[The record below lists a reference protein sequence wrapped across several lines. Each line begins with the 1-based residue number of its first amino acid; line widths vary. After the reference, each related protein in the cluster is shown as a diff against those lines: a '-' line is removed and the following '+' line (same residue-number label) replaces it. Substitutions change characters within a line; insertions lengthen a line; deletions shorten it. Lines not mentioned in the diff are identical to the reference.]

1 MRVTV
6 SAHVAWRATAET
18 YDGLRRLRAVSGPVA
33 VLAAPR
39 ARLAWHNAA
48 VRGVA
53 VHGLL
58 VVKGGG
64 SVLLLAGWWRYGVRR
79 GGLVARLRW
88 GGLYRW
94 LRELL
99 L

>member
-18 YDGLRRLRAVSGPVA
+18 YVGLRRLRAVSGPVA
-33 VLAAPR
+33 ALATPR
-39 ARLAWHNAA
+39 ARLVWHSGT
-48 VRGVA
+48 VLGVA
-53 VHGLL
+53 MHELPA
-58 VVKGGG
+58 VKGG
-64 SVLLLAGWWRYGVRR
+64 SLVLLLAGWWWCGVRR
-79 GGLVARLRW
+79 VGLVARLRC

-94 LRELL
+94 LRVLL